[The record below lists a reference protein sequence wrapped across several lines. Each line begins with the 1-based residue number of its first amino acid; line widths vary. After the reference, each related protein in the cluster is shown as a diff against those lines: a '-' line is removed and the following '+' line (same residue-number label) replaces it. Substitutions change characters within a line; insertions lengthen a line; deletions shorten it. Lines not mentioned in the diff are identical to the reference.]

1 MSAHT
6 SRNTTNVL
14 PAVPIALVVVGLGMV
29 LIAGLAGTV
38 LWLLTRRRTGS
49 VTTRVSPA
57 ELRSATSGGEPAEA

>member
-6 SRNTTNVL
+6 SRSTTNVL

-38 LWLLTRRRTGS
+38 LWLLTRRRGAGVATRSSQAEIHGS
-49 VTTRVSPA
+49 TA
-57 ELRSATSGGEPAEA
+57 GEPAEA